1 MVININFKNFE
12 KIKED
17 RNLALKL
24 GVLTKPR
31 EVPGSIIYKNK
42 KYRSDI
48 RLKGDLSNHWAVNKQ
63 WSLKIELK
71 DGKSIN
77 GMKEFSITKFP
88 ERSFPDNLIIS
99 NQFKR
104 LNIISPEFKIY
115 KTQINGQNWGL
126 MIAEE
131 QFSNV
136 FLENRKLKD
145 GLIFKLTN
153 EANFKIGKYL
163 ESKNILLRSILLNK
177 QGKVDVD
184 IYNKKKID
192 EIYYLKNQRT
202 IIKSINETLNSNK
215 NDLDKSRIIEQF
227 FDTKKWQIF

>member
-1 MVININFKNFE
+1 MRLLKIKVNYKFKILLLSFIVLLSIIILFPNKHFKENLAQNIRIYTCQPNLTDTSDNTAFKIKRLFFGFINTIQKGCKYENLVININFKNFE

-104 LNIISPEFKIY
+104 E
-115 KTQINGQNWGL
+115 
-126 MIAEE
+126 
-131 QFSNV
+131 
-136 FLENRKLKD
+136 
-145 GLIFKLTN
+145 
-153 EANFKIGKYL
+153 
-163 ESKNILLRSILLNK
+163 
-177 QGKVDVD
+177 
-184 IYNKKKID
+184 
-192 EIYYLKNQRT
+192 
-202 IIKSINETLNSNK
+202 
-215 NDLDKSRIIEQF
+215 
-227 FDTKKWQIF
+227 